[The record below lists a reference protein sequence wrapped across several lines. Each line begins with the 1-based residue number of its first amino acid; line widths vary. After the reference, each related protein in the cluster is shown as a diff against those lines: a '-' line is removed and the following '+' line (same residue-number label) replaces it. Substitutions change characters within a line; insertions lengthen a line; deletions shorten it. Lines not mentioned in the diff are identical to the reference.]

1 MDMGKVLNK
10 NAATETLEKLELY
23 WNPQQARA
31 VIKFWAQFQT
41 CVKQLMCVCW
51 RPHFN
56 TVTLKMGALKDNPKS
71 SAAKRT
77 F

>member
-1 MDMGKVLNK
+1 MGKVLNK

-31 VIKFWAQFQT
+31 VIKFWAQFSESSKSNLCET
-41 CVKQLMCVCW
+41 TDVCL
-51 RPHFN
+51 
-56 TVTLKMGALKDNPKS
+56 LKAS
-71 SAAKRT
+71 

>member
-31 VIKFWAQFQT
+31 VIKFWAQFSESSKSNLRET
-41 CVKQLMCVCW
+41 TDVCL
-51 RPHFN
+51 
-56 TVTLKMGALKDNPKS
+56 LKAS
-71 SAAKRT
+71 